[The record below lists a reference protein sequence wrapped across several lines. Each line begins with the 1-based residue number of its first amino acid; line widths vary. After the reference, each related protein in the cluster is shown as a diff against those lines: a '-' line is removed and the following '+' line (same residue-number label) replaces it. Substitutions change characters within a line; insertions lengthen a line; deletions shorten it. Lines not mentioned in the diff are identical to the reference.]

1 MAPERPPAM
10 RENRIHRYSDD
21 AGDRRV
27 HAGLLRWLDLVLTVG
42 AVVTALAVMAVGRH
56 DEAATAVFALAFR
69 HLVELGRE
77 T

>member
-1 MAPERPPAM
+1 VAPERPLAM
-10 RENRIHRYSDD
+10 RENEIHRQSDD
-21 AGDRRV
+21 AGV
-27 HAGLLRWLDLVLTVG
+27 YATAVCWLDLALTVA